1 MRFLRNEKEV
11 IIAHK
16 NVVIEP
22 EDHVIIFLADKNQN
36 PSYRITFCCW
46 YWFLLSMQFRLILSL
61 LGLLVTIFS
70 LTMLMPAVVGLLY
83 GENDYYV
90 FLMAFGVSCITG
102 SLVWGAMR
110 GTRGELRTR
119 DGFLITTLFWIVLGL
134 FGSLPLFLHPAL
146 ELSFTDAIFE
156 SISGLTT
163 TGSTVIVGL
172 DDLPHS
178 LLFYRQQLQWLG
190 GIGIIVI
197 AIAILPML
205 GIGGMQLFK
214 AETPGPMKDNKLTPR
229 IAGTA
234 KLLFYIYLAMTIA
247 CALCY
252 WAAGMSLFDAVCHSF
267 STVAIGGFSTH
278 DASMAYFDSNLILWI
293 GILFMMLAGVN
304 FGLHYFA
311 FRNLSLQRYQH
322 DPELKFFYSV
332 IGLSTLLIAVTL
344 IMASGFKE
352 GSLTDGVVIESS
364 LQKAFSNEGFDQFTD
379 AAFQVVSFAS
389 TTGFTSTDYTVWP
402 TVIMVFMFYLAFV
415 GACAGS
421 TGGGIKVIRV
431 ILIFK
436 QAYRELLRL
445 VHPSGNHFYQARR
458 PASKRLRDKR
468 CMELFLPFTSW
479 CFFALFLAI
488 LLTGMDFLSAFAA
501 VGASINNLGPGLGD
515 VAANYTAV
523 SDPAKWILCFAMLTG
538 RLEVFYATGAIYPCF
553 LAQISL
559 LSPIFCHCDH

>member
-1 MRFLRNEKEV
+1 
-11 IIAHK
+11 
-16 NVVIEP
+16 
-22 EDHVIIFLADKNQN
+22 
-36 PSYRITFCCW
+36 
-46 YWFLLSMQFRLILSL
+46 MQFRLILSL

-110 GTRGELRTR
+110 GTSGELRTR

-247 CALCY
+247 CALSY
-252 WAAGMSLFDAVCHSF
+252 WAAGMSLFDAICHSF

-278 DASMAYFDSNLILWI
+278 DASMGYFDSNLILWI

-311 FRNLSLQRYQH
+311 FRNLSLQRYIK

-332 IGLSTLLIAVTL
+332 IALCTIVIAITL

-352 GSLTDGVVIESS
+352 GTLLDGIALEMS
-364 LQKAFSNEGFDQFTD
+364 LQKAFSEEGFDQFTD

-445 VHPSGNHFYQARR
+445 VHPQAIISIKLGDR
-458 PASKRLRDKR
+458 PVKDSVINAVWSFFAIYVLV
-468 CMELFLPFTSW
+468 
-479 CFFALFLAI
+479 FFALFLAI

-538 RLEVFYATGAIYPCF
+538 RLEVFT
-553 LAQISL
+553 L
-559 LSPIFCHCDH
+559 LVLFTPAFWRK

>member
-1 MRFLRNEKEV
+1 
-11 IIAHK
+11 
-16 NVVIEP
+16 
-22 EDHVIIFLADKNQN
+22 
-36 PSYRITFCCW
+36 
-46 YWFLLSMQFRLILSL
+46 MQFRLILSL
-61 LGLLVTIFS
+61 LGLLVTLFS
-70 LTMLMPAVVGLLY
+70 LSMLMPAIVGLIY
-83 GENDYYV
+83 GESDYYV
-90 FLMAFGVSCITG
+90 FLMAFGVSCLTG
-102 SLVWGAMR
+102 AMVWGSMR
-110 GTRGELRTR
+110 GGKGELRTR
-119 DGFLITTLFWIVLGL
+119 DGFLITTLFWVVLGF

-146 ELSFTDAIFE
+146 SLSFTDAIFE

-172 DDLPHS
+172 DFLPKS

-205 GIGGMQLFK
+205 GIGGMQLFR

-252 WAAGMSLFDAVCHSF
+252 WLAGMTLFDAICHSF

-278 DASMAYFDSNLILWI
+278 DASMGYFKSDLILWI
-293 GILFMMLAGVN
+293 GIIFMMLAGVN

-311 FRNLSLQRYQH
+311 FRNLSLKRYGN

-332 IGLSTLLIAVTL
+332 IVLSSFAIAITLF
-344 IMASGFKE
+344 ASGFSDHAAAEGNLLERAWTQLFTKE
-352 GSLTDGVVIESS
+352 S
-364 LQKAFSNEGFDQFTD
+364 FDLFTHVT
-379 AAFQVVSFAS
+379 FQVVSFAS

-402 TVIMVFMFYLAFV
+402 TVFMVFMFYLAFV

-436 QAYRELLRL
+436 QAYRELLSL
-445 VHPSGNHFYQARR
+445 VHPQAVISIKLGNQPVKNSVINAVWSFFAIYV
-458 PASKRLRDKR
+458 LV
-468 CMELFLPFTSW
+468 
-479 CFFALFLAI
+479 FFALFLAI
-488 LLTGMDFLSAFAA
+488 LMTGMDFLSAFAA

-515 VAANYTAV
+515 VATNYTSV
-523 SDPAKWILCFAMLTG
+523 SDAGKWILCFAMLTG
-538 RLEVFYATGAIYPCF
+538 RLEVFT
-553 LAQISL
+553 L
-559 LSPIFCHCDH
+559 LVLFAPAFWRK